1 MKKAVLAC
9 IIAASSVISIHAQS
23 ILGVVVDVGGEVIP
37 VTNGES
43 GDPLSPGDAL
53 TDQTVL
59 QADDWNAYV
68 VLHVNDERD
77 PRVGREAMI
86 NYIAIQDG
94 GVRLAQQGFD
104 PITADT
110 AELYRQAIGG
120 QALRD
125 SGMSSIAVAG
135 TPAEGAMALIPG
147 QQERFFGDTVRSGLT
162 LVFDTVP
169 GIVDRQ
175 DARVYAIRPGPP
187 VVSLSYSLY
196 HENGADRLYNEV
208 AGGQLTGNRDDG
220 WTLELD
226 DDTIITSDGERYLF
240 TLTAEREGGDSE
252 RYWLAIEL
260 VDDFIAELLWDSSA
274 DDDLTI
280 AQRNFRYASLLRGN
294 DMHYEAE
301 RFLDEGQ
308 GR

>member
-1 MKKAVLAC
+1 MKRAVLAC

-37 VTNGES
+37 VTNGER
-43 GDPLSPGDAL
+43 GAPLSPGDAL
-53 TDQTVL
+53 TEETVL

-94 GVRLAQQGFD
+94 GVRLSQQGFD
-104 PITADT
+104 PISADT

-125 SGMSSIAVAG
+125 SGTSSIEVAG

-169 GIVDRQ
+169 AIVDRQ
-175 DARVYAIRPGPP
+175 NVRVYAIRPGAP

-196 HENGADRLYNEV
+196 HETEADRPYTEV

-226 DDTIITSDGERYLF
+226 DDIIIASDGERYLF

-252 RYWLAIEL
+252 RYWLAIEM
-260 VDDFIAELLWDSSA
+260 VDDFIAEMLWDSSA
-274 DDDLTI
+274 DDDLTA
-280 AQRNFRYASLLRGN
+280 AQRNFRYASLLRAN
-294 DMHYEAE
+294 DMYHEAD
-301 RFLDEGQ
+301 RFLNEGA
-308 GR
+308 GW